1 MKPGDLV
8 RVVALSP
15 AIPDNPESK
24 LVFERSV
31 GHTFPIVDIT
41 ADGLVELDV
50 GDILGE
56 STDPELVASHTIWIE
71 PECLELVQ
79 ARSAP

>member
-1 MKPGDLV
+1 M

-31 GHTFPIVDIT
+31 GHTFPIIDIT
-41 ADGLVELDV
+41 EDGLVELEV
-50 GDILGE
+50 GEVMGV
-56 STDPELVASHTIWIE
+56 SAYMHSIWIE
-71 PECLELVQ
+71 PECLEVVQ

>member
-1 MKPGDLV
+1 VKPGDLV

-15 AIPDNPESK
+15 NIPNNPNSK
-24 LVFERSV
+24 LVFECCV
-31 GHTFPIVDIT
+31 GGIFSIVDIT
-41 ADGLVELDV
+41 ADGLVELDL

-56 STDPELVASHTIWIE
+56 SADAEHIASHTIWIE
-71 PECLELVQ
+71 PECLEIVQ

>member
-31 GHTFPIVDIT
+31 GRTFPIIDIT
-41 ADGLVELDV
+41 SDGLIELEV

-56 STDPELVASHTIWIE
+56 STDDEHVASHTIWIE

>member
-15 AIPDNPESK
+15 CVPDNPESQ

-31 GHTFPIVDIT
+31 GCIFPIIDVAD
-41 ADGLVELDV
+41 DGLVELEV
-50 GDILGE
+50 GEIMGV
-56 STDPELVASHTIWIE
+56 SSYMHSIWIE
-71 PECLELVQ
+71 PECLEVVQ

>member
-15 AIPDNPESK
+15 AIPDIPESK
-24 LVFERSV
+24 LVFERSI
-31 GHTFPIVDIT
+31 GHTFPIIDI
-41 ADGLVELDV
+41 AEDGLVELEV
-50 GDILGE
+50 GEVMGV
-56 STDPELVASHTIWIE
+56 SAYMHSIWIE
-71 PECLELVQ
+71 PECLEVVQ

>member
-8 RVVALSP
+8 RVISLSP
-15 AIPDNPESK
+15 HIPDNPESR

-31 GHTFPIVDIT
+31 GCTFPIVDIA
-41 ADGLVELDV
+41 ADELVELDL

-56 STDPELVASHTIWIE
+56 SIDPDLVAQHTIWIE

>member
-15 AIPDNPESK
+15 NIPNNPNSK
-24 LVFERSV
+24 LVFESCV
-31 GHTFPIVDIT
+31 GGIFPIVDIT
-41 ADGLVELDV
+41 ADGLVELDL

-56 STDPELVASHTIWIE
+56 SADAEHTTSHTIWIE
-71 PECLELVQ
+71 PECLEIVQ

>member
-1 MKPGDLV
+1 VKPGDVV

-31 GHTFPIVDIT
+31 GRTFPIVDIT
-41 ADGLVELDV
+41 TDGLVELDV
-50 GDILGE
+50 GDILSE

>member
-24 LVFERSV
+24 LAFERSL
-31 GHTFPIVDIT
+31 GGTFPIIDV
-41 ADGLVELDV
+41 AEDGLVELDL

-56 STDPELVASHTIWIE
+56 SLGRDLVALHTIWIE